1 MFTQRVSPRSQLGRV
16 GEPIIVPSEETGPW
30 KVGDAPR
37 DKSELEFRLPQCC
50 LSEGPAGHMLLET
63 GICGRGAFSI
73 VNYRCHLSH
82 ACVLSRFSRVLWT
95 VD

>member
-63 GICGRGAFSI
+63 GIRGRGAFSI

-82 ACVLSRFSRVLWT
+82 VCVLSRFSRVLWT